1 MRAREKILAER
12 RSLLRGNRFLK
23 DDVHRGADAVI
34 AKTAV
39 YVQDALSRHMTTF
52 LAQEPATRVTQP
64 GGELLDLAAAWALT
78 QPEFVKMIHRAID
91 AAPVV
96 DLDHPWSSLSR
107 AELDQK
113 VQALEDELGKV
124 EREER
129 RRPLLEAQAELH
141 AELAA
146 LEG

>member
-1 MRAREKILAER
+1 MRSRQEILDER
-12 RSLLRGNRFLK
+12 RNLLRANRFLR

-39 YVQDALSRHMTTF
+39 YVQDALSRHVTTF
-52 LAQEPATRVTQP
+52 LGQEPATRGTQP
-64 GGELLDLAAAWALT
+64 GGELLDLAAAWAFT
-78 QPEFVKMIHRAID
+78 QREFTELIHKAID
-91 AAPVV
+91 DAPVV
-96 DLDHPWSSLSR
+96 DLDHSWSSLSR

-113 VQALEDELGKV
+113 LEVLEDELRKV

-129 RRPLLEAQAELH
+129 RRPLLEAQAELD